1 MLLYVGVPLI
11 HRKYAQLILKNKA
24 IKSKAFVF
32 TFDDG
37 PGDRLTP
44 AIIDLF
50 DENNAKAT
58 FFLLGRNIAGRE
70 KIVRQIQ
77 ERGHEICSHGFD
89 HLNYWKVSPLRAL
102 SDIKQGWE
110 AINSALGQKRNKY
123 TFRPPYGKLN
133 IVCWLYLVA
142 RRVPIIYWTDDSGDS
157 WRSKPSCNRI
167 ATLAAN
173 AGGIVFLVH
182 DFNRSDEGS
191 ENLLIE
197 SVRLALGRAAEKGM
211 RVMTISELL
220 NGGN

>member
-1 MLLYVGVPLI
+1 VLLYVGVPLI

-157 WRSKPSCNRI
+157 WRSKPSRNRI

-197 SVRLALGRAAEKGM
+197 SVRLALGRAAEKSM